1 MSTLFEV
8 RAIADPQSLPRILG
22 HFSQA
27 WLTPRSV
34 TAELDGGTLICRCIV
49 DMPDRISA
57 QRIAAKLATSVL
69 VIGVN
74 MREIPPV

>member
-1 MSTLFEV
+1 MLFEV

-27 WLTPRSV
+27 WLTPRRV
-34 TAELDGGTLICRCIV
+34 AAELDGDTLICRCVV

-57 QRIAAKLATSVL
+57 QQIAAKLASSVL
-69 VIGVN
+69 VIGVD
-74 MREIPPV
+74 MREISPA